1 MKNQKENNNLKLLI
15 YKKLIQTKINSKQLS
30 WVNVVIITI
39 LCMVSFFV
47 QDYFLDGKNAI
58 IPIIINIITIILVS
72 LSLNIRTNKEM
83 IAFKDR
89 MDIHKELKRIQ
100 VEEDMKSFFYKNQ
113 YEKDYGLSKLK

>member
-1 MKNQKENNNLKLLI
+1 MKSQKENNNLKLLI

-39 LCMVSFFV
+39 LCLVGFFV
-47 QDYFLDGKNAI
+47 QNYFLDGKNAI

-83 IAFKDR
+83 ITFKDR
-89 MDIHKELKRIQ
+89 MDIHEELKRIQ

>member
-1 MKNQKENNNLKLLI
+1 MKDQKENSNLKLLI
-15 YKKLIQTKINSKQLS
+15 YKKLIQTKIKSKQLS
-30 WVNVVIITI
+30 WLNIVIITI
-39 LCMVSFFV
+39 FCIVGFFV

-58 IPIIINIITIILVS
+58 IPIIINIVTIILVS

-89 MDIHKELKRIQ
+89 MEIHEELKKVQ
-100 VEEDMKSFFYKNQ
+100 VGDLQEFFYKNQ

>member
-1 MKNQKENNNLKLLI
+1 MKSQKENNNLKLLI

-39 LCMVSFFV
+39 LCLVGFFV
-47 QDYFLDGKNAI
+47 QNYFLDGKNAI
-58 IPIIINIITIILVS
+58 IPIIINIVTIILVS
-72 LSLNIRTNKEM
+72 LSLNIKTNKEM

-89 MDIHKELKRIQ
+89 MDIHEELKRIQ
-100 VEEDMKSFFYKNQ
+100 VDEDMKNFFYKNQ